1 MSQMT
6 LFDEE
11 KKKLFDGLEELRQL
25 SREVVLLLRLLGHGR
40 YEKAIS
46 KVLPSKEEQ
55 VVYVLSDG
63 NTSSR
68 EVAKSAG
75 VPRGKVER
83 WWREWIERGMGE
95 GVPVRGGGQRFK
107 AKYTL
112 LELAGAVLS
121 GEAEPG

>member
-1 MSQMT
+1 MSGVE
-6 LFDEE
+6 LSNDE
-11 KKKLFDGLEELRQL
+11 KRQLLDGLEELKTL
-25 SREVVLLLRLLGHGR
+25 SRDTVLLLRLFTHAR

-46 KVLPSKEEQ
+46 KVLPSNQEQ
-55 VVYVLSDG
+55 AVYVLSDG

-68 EVAKSAG
+68 DVGKSAG

-95 GVPVRGGGQRFK
+95 GVPVRGGGQRFR

-112 LELAGAVLS
+112 LELAVAVLE
-121 GEAEPG
+121 GKLEVK

>member
-6 LFDEE
+6 LFDED

-25 SREVVLLLRLLGHGR
+25 SREVVLLLRLLGHEK

-46 KVLPSKEEQ
+46 KVLQSNQEQ
-55 VVYVLSDG
+55 AVYVLSDG

-68 EVAKSAG
+68 DVAKSAG

-83 WWREWIERGMGE
+83 WWREWIERGIGE
-95 GVPVRGGGQRFK
+95 GVPVRGGGQRFR

-112 LELAGAVLS
+112 LELAVAVLG
-121 GEAEPG
+121 GEVKAE